1 MKQFSNRLSY
11 ALETEL
17 YAVSLRPASEC
28 ERLKDAIALCKKA
41 LGILK
46 RFLTGYF
53 FESLE
58 EEIYFFKTVK
68 PLFYSKYIYYIN
80 IYNFHI
86 KKPVGSEQVLT
97 EFITAHLAD
106 LKHFFDHNQSFY
118 QYFRSDSSHL
128 DTCYFTRGNFDVYAE
143 IEDFQGD
150 EIFSTSHDY
159 KISKVIANEQFQE
172 YLMMKCREINQDCT
186 IKTDI
191 PIVWTGSQSDLVELL
206 YALVE
211 SESFNNGD
219 VQIKTL
225 VLYFQN
231 VFQVDLKYYYH
242 KYTDISN
249 RKKKR
254 TVFLD
259 RLRNDLIKKMDS
271 KHELK
276 KPELKKISFSDSF

>member
-1 MKQFSNRLSY
+1 M
-11 ALETEL
+11 
-17 YAVSLRPASEC
+17 P
-28 ERLKDAIALCKKA
+28 I
-41 LGILK
+41 
-46 RFLTGYF
+46 
-53 FESLE
+53 
-58 EEIYFFKTVK
+58 
-68 PLFYSKYIYYIN
+68 
-80 IYNFHI
+80 
-86 KKPVGSEQVLT
+86 GSEQVLS
-97 EFITAHLAD
+97 EFITLQLAE
-106 LKHFFDHNQSFY
+106 LKNFFDQNQVFY
-118 QYFRSDSSHL
+118 QYYRSESSHL
-128 DTCYFTRGNFDVYAE
+128 DTYYFTRGNFDVYAE

>member
-1 MKQFSNRLSY
+1 
-11 ALETEL
+11 
-17 YAVSLRPASEC
+17 
-28 ERLKDAIALCKKA
+28 LCKKA

-46 RFLTGYF
+46 RFLAGYF
-53 FESLE
+53 FESLD
-58 EEIYFFKTVK
+58 EEIHFFKIVK
-68 PLFYSKYIYYIN
+68 PRFYSKYIYYIKV
-80 IYNFHI
+80 YSYHI

-97 EFITAHLAD
+97 EFITTELAD
-106 LKHFFDHNQSFY
+106 LKHFFDQNQAFY
-118 QYFRSDSSHL
+118 QYYRSGSAHL
-128 DTCYFTRGNFDVYAE
+128 DTCYFTRGNFDVFSE

-159 KISKVIANEQFQE
+159 KISKVIANERYQE
-172 YLMMKCREINQDCT
+172 YLMLKCREINQDCT
-186 IKTDI
+186 IKPDT

-211 SESFNNGD
+211 SRSFNNGD

-249 RKKKR
+249 RKKER

-259 RLRNDLIKKMDS
+259 KLRTCLVKKMDA
-271 KHELK
+271 KYELTQ
-276 KPELKKISFSDSF
+276 PDLKRIKFS

>member
-1 MKQFSNRLSY
+1 MKHFSDRLLY

-17 YAVSLRPASEC
+17 YAASLRPTSEC
-28 ERLKDAIALCKKA
+28 EQLKDAIALCKKA

-53 FESLE
+53 FESLD
-58 EEIYFFKTVK
+58 EEIHFFKIVK
-68 PLFYSKYIYYIN
+68 PVFYSKYIYYIKV
-80 IYNFHI
+80 YNYQI

-97 EFITAHLAD
+97 EFITTELAD
-106 LKHFFDHNQSFY
+106 LKHFFDQNQTFY
-118 QYFRSDSSHL
+118 QYFRSGSTRL

-150 EIFSTSHDY
+150 ETFTTSHDY
-159 KISKVIANEQFQE
+159 KISKVIANERYQE
-172 YLMMKCREINQDCT
+172 FLTIKCREINQDCT
-186 IKTDI
+186 IKPDT
-191 PIVWTGSQSDLVELL
+191 PIAWTGSQSDLIELL

-211 SESFNNGD
+211 CGSFNNGD
-219 VQIKTL
+219 IQIKTL

-249 RKKKR
+249 RKKER

-259 RLRNDLIKKMDS
+259 KLKNHLIKKMDS
-271 KHELK
+271 KYELK
-276 KPELKKISFSDSF
+276 QPNLKTIDFL